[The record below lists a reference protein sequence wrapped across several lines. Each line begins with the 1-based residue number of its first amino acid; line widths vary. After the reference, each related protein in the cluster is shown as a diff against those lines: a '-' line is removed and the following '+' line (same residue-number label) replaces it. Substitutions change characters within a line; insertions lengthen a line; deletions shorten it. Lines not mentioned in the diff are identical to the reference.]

1 MVGAKPLKQRNKQLM
16 FKRYAKIKFTQNKL
30 SLFQDFQLQTIV
42 HSTLIECAFFYN
54 RIYIFFCSLIR
65 SYFLVLSLVLHVKF
79 FFIAETK
86 NSQNTRYTNRI
97 YIKTITTKKISLTVG
112 TGAANVEPLPNSI
125 DSNPS
130 GTILIHYPCV
140 HEK

>member
-1 MVGAKPLKQRNKQLM
+1 MRKSNSRKINYPFSKIFNS
-16 FKRYAKIKFTQNKL
+16 KRSFTQL
-30 SLFQDFQLQTIV
+30 SLNA
-42 HSTLIECAFFYN
+42 HFFLLSHLF
-54 RIYIFFCSLIR
+54 FFCSLIR
-65 SYFLVLSLVLHVKF
+65 SLLFFGVVIGFAREF
-79 FFIAETK
+79 FFLAETK

-97 YIKTITTKKISLTVG
+97 YIKTISTKKIALTVG